1 MILTFK
7 LKCLSK
13 LIQKIAFIS
22 LLVGQNLI
30 TYAQNND
37 VRIDNRDFE
46 QAEVKPWIGLGIG
59 DGIKLSNAM
68 FHGGKQ
74 SLEIHAGSTAQLK
87 IGLKPN
93 STYRITAWVRTNSGS
108 DEVQLNVV
116 GLGSNNVSAISALAD
131 WVKLEKIFVTDEGQK
146 GAVVEVYHPETPS
159 KSSAWLDD
167 VNIEYI
173 GVYTPVQPSGI
184 HPLPV
189 RTVRTEMGISQQ
201 PLEKLNWLLDARF
214 GMFIHWGLY
223 SGLAKGEWGMQNDS
237 MLPEEYR
244 KLAYPE
250 SGDKYFA
257 ADKFNADQWAKIA
270 KAAGMKYM
278 SLTTQHHDGYALF
291 DSKYINIFSSKQTHN
306 RDFVKEYVDACRAN
320 GLKVGLYKTL
330 INWRYPGYYDVNGTD
345 CKKNNYGYKTDISH
359 KENARLLKEEMYCLT
374 KELVTKYGKIDQIF
388 WDGGWLAQQGS
399 DEDAAYFWESGK
411 FLDPKNAWPVNP
423 YYQDID
429 SATGKPLGLMG
440 MVRKYQPDAIVNPR
454 TGWYGDYKSEEGG
467 SPITGPIR
475 SEEIYEKCMSMT
487 PAWGYTSAMED
498 PSKIISIA
506 RMKRMLS
513 DCTIRNM
520 ALLLNVGPDRHG
532 QITKPEINIL
542 IGIGEWLGQVGE
554 AIYGT
559 RGGPWNPKDGQ
570 YGYAYK
576 GNTIYLFLLEDFKGA
591 TFTLPAVNK
600 GQKVVRAYMVDSKK
614 VLKTKQNGDR
624 EIMVSNLNKGDKE
637 IAIIAIEL
645 NKKVME

>member
-74 SLEIHAGSTAQLK
+74 SLEIPAGSTAQLK

-93 STYRITAWVRTNSGS
+93 STYKITAWVRTNSGS

-146 GAVVEVYHPETPS
+146 GAVIEVYHPETPS

-173 GVYTPVQPSGI
+173 GAYTPVQPSGI
-184 HPLPV
+184 QPLPA

-244 KLAYPE
+244 KLAYHE

-345 CKKNNYGYKTDISH
+345 CKKNNFGYKTDISH

-467 SPITGPIR
+467 SPITGQIR

-532 QITKPEINIL
+532 QITKPEINVL

-576 GNTIYLFLLEDFKGA
+576 DNTIYLFLLEDFKGA

-600 GQKVVRAYMVDSKK
+600 GQKVVKAYMVDSKK

>member
-1 MILTFK
+1 M
-7 LKCLSK
+7 SK

-93 STYRITAWVRTNSGS
+93 STYKITAWVRTNSGS

-146 GAVVEVYHPETPS
+146 GAVIEVYHPETPS

-173 GVYTPVQPSGI
+173 GAYTPVQPSGI
-184 HPLPV
+184 QPLPA

-244 KLAYPE
+244 KLAYHE

-345 CKKNNYGYKTDISH
+345 CKKNNFGYKTDISH

-467 SPITGPIR
+467 SPITGQIR

-532 QITKPEINIL
+532 QITKPEINVL

-576 GNTIYLFLLEDFKGA
+576 DNTIYLFLLEDFKGA

-600 GQKVVRAYMVDSKK
+600 GQKVVKAYMVDSKK

>member
-93 STYRITAWVRTNSGS
+93 STYKITAWVRTNSGS

-146 GAVVEVYHPETPS
+146 GAVIEVYHPETPS

-173 GVYTPVQPSGI
+173 GAYTPVQPSGI
-184 HPLPV
+184 QPLPA

-244 KLAYPE
+244 KLAYHE

-345 CKKNNYGYKTDISH
+345 CKKNNFGYKTDISH

-467 SPITGPIR
+467 SPITGQIR

-532 QITKPEINIL
+532 QITKPEINVL

-576 GNTIYLFLLEDFKGA
+576 DNTIYLFLLEDFKGA

-600 GQKVVRAYMVDSKK
+600 GQKVVKAYMVDSKK

>member
-1 MILTFK
+1 
-7 LKCLSK
+7 
-13 LIQKIAFIS
+13 
-22 LLVGQNLI
+22 
-30 TYAQNND
+30 
-37 VRIDNRDFE
+37 
-46 QAEVKPWIGLGIG
+46 
-59 DGIKLSNAM
+59 
-68 FHGGKQ
+68 
-74 SLEIHAGSTAQLK
+74 
-87 IGLKPN
+87 
-93 STYRITAWVRTNSGS
+93 
-108 DEVQLNVV
+108 
-116 GLGSNNVSAISALAD
+116 
-131 WVKLEKIFVTDEGQK
+131 
-146 GAVVEVYHPETPS
+146 
-159 KSSAWLDD
+159 
-167 VNIEYI
+167 
-173 GVYTPVQPSGI
+173 
-184 HPLPV
+184 
-189 RTVRTEMGISQQ
+189 
-201 PLEKLNWLLDARF
+201 
-214 GMFIHWGLY
+214 MFIHWGLY